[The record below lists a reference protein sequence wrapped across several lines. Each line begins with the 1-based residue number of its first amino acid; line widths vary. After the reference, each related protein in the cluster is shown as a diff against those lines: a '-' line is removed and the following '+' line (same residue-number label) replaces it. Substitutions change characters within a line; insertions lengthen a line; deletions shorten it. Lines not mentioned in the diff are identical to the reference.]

1 MTTFKLSGL
10 LTACAMLL
18 LTTACGGASGD
29 AADNGAAA
37 AADKVEERQHAGEPV
52 ELVFY
57 SNNGASEKVFNDNYG
72 NELRKAFPDYTIK
85 YIQSVKGTTLP
96 EMVATGTRIDI
107 YWDSIG
113 NFESRLMEYGL
124 QFDMNELIR
133 KHGVDLNALEP
144 TVIEAMKQISGGS
157 MYGIPVLTSNLS
169 LFYNQSIFDKFGVPY
184 PKEGL
189 TWEEAIELAGR
200 LTRVDSGK
208 SYYGLSTSVDHVI
221 RMNQLSV
228 PNADIPQAKPT
239 IESDERWKRLYD
251 TVFVRP
257 AADSVYRDGIRQL
270 KSLPG
275 LNQFA
280 KDQNLAMF
288 VYLNTLPISVA
299 TELRTMKWD
308 ILPIPVFSDKPG
320 VGTQSY
326 PTYFG
331 LTNQTKHK
339 DAAMEVL
346 KYMVSEPYQQVL
358 AGKGLIPIRITDT
371 VKSRLGQD
379 TEFKDKNYKAF
390 LQYKFAPISPKAPNY
405 DSGIV
410 RAYRDIVVPLS
421 LGDID
426 LNTAFR
432 TAAEAAGKAIAE
444 SLAK

>member
-1 MTTFKLSGL
+1 MSTFKPSGL
-10 LTACAMLL
+10 LGAAAMLL
-18 LTTACGGASGD
+18 LAACGGASAGD
-29 AADNGAAA
+29 AEAG
-37 AADKVEERQHAGEPV
+37 ADKAEKQPASNEPV

-85 YIQSVKGTTLP
+85 YIQSTKGTTLP

-113 NFESRLMEYGL
+113 NFESRLLDNGL
-124 QFDMNELIR
+124 QFEMNELIR
-133 KHGVDLNALEP
+133 KHGIDLNALEP
-144 TVIEAMKQISGGS
+144 TVIEAMKHISGGS
-157 MYGIPVLTSNLS
+157 MYGIPVLTSNLN
-169 LFYNQSIFDKFGVPY
+169 LFYNQGLFDQFGVPY
-184 PKEGL
+184 PLDGV
-189 TWEEAIELAGR
+189 TWEEAIGLAGR
-200 LTRVDSGK
+200 LTRADGGK
-208 SYYGLSTSVDHVI
+208 QYYGLSASVDHMI

-228 PNADIPQAKPT
+228 PNADIPLRKPT
-239 IESDERWKRLYD
+239 IETDERWKRLYD

-257 AADSVYRDGIRQL
+257 AADSGYRDGIRKL

-275 LNQFA
+275 LDQFA
-280 KDQNLAMF
+280 KEQSLAML
-288 VYLNTLPISVA
+288 VYLNTLPVSVA
-299 TELRTMKWD
+299 TELKTMKWD

-320 VGTQSY
+320 VGAQSY
-326 PTYFG
+326 PVYFG

-358 AGKGLIPIRITDT
+358 AGKGLIPIRMTDS
-371 VKSRLGQD
+371 VKGRLGQD

-405 DSGIV
+405 DSGVV

-426 LNTAFR
+426 MNTAFR
-432 TAAEAAGKAIAE
+432 TAGEMAGKAIAE